1 MAAVECWTTPDIY
14 TAYQTCQQ
22 ITKREAKNFYY
33 GFISLPEPKR
43 HAIYAAY
50 AFSWQC
56 DDAVDSQHTRTEK
69 LQALGKASERLRQCY
84 AGTPADPV
92 MLALSDAITRYHI
105 PVAYFEALLEGMT
118 MDIEASRYRTFEDL
132 RSYCYRAASVI
143 GLICVEIFGYRQ
155 PQAKTFAVDLGIA
168 MQLTNILRDLKE
180 DAERGRIYL
189 PQQEL
194 RDFGVSEEDILA
206 GRLTDQL
213 RALMRYQ
220 ARRARKYFASGIRLL
235 PLLPPRSRMCT
246 AVLQGL
252 YAEILSRIEEA
263 NYDVFSKRIS
273 LSTLEKTQLTAWL
286 WFWGFTSEALA
297 SCLGLSPAL

>member
-1 MAAVECWTTPDIY
+1 MAAVQRWTTPDIY
-14 TAYQTCQQ
+14 EAYQFCQQ

-50 AFSWQC
+50 AFSRQC
-56 DDAVDSQHTRTEK
+56 DDAVDCQSSAAEK
-69 LQALGKASERLRQCY
+69 LRAITQAKQRLQQCY
-84 AGTPADPV
+84 ADQAADPV
-92 MLALSDAITRYHI
+92 TVALHDAVTRYPI
-105 PVAYFEALLEGMT
+105 PSAYFEALIEGMA
-118 MDIEASRYRTFEDL
+118 MDIETARYRSFEAL
-132 RSYCYRAASVI
+132 RGYCYRAASAI
-143 GLICVEIFGYRQ
+143 GLICIEIFGYRQ

-168 MQLTNILRDLKE
+168 MQLTNILRDLRE

-206 GRLTDQL
+206 GRVNDQF

-252 YAEILSRIEEA
+252 YAEILDRIEAA
-263 NYDVFSKRIS
+263 NYDVYRKRIS

-286 WFWGFTSEALA
+286 WFWGFTSEAVS
-297 SCLGLSPAL
+297 SCLGLSPTL

>member
-1 MAAVECWTTPDIY
+1 MTTAEPWLTPGIDAAYE
-14 TAYQTCQQ
+14 TCQQ

-43 HAIYAAY
+43 LAIYAAY
-50 AFSWQC
+50 AFSRQC
-56 DDAVDSQHTRTEK
+56 DDAVDTQASDEEK
-69 LQALGKASERLRQCY
+69 LQALEQARRRLQQCY
-84 AGTPADPV
+84 AGAPSDLVT
-92 MLALSDAITRYHI
+92 LALADAVRRYHI
-105 PVAYFEALLEGMT
+105 PISYFEALIEGME
-118 MDIEASRYRTFEDL
+118 MDVLGSRYRTFEDL

-143 GLICVEIFGYRQ
+143 GLICLEIFGYRQ
-155 PQAKTFAVDLGIA
+155 SQAKTFAVDLGIA
-168 MQLTNILRDLKE
+168 MQLTNILRDIKE
-180 DAERGRIYL
+180 DAGRGRIYL

-194 RDFGVSEEDILA
+194 RDFGVSEEDVLA
-206 GRLTDQL
+206 GRLSEPF

-220 ARRARKYFASGIRLL
+220 TRRAHKYFASGIRLL

-252 YAEILSRIEEA
+252 YSEILNRIEAA

-286 WFWGFTSEALA
+286 WFWSFTNEALA
-297 SCLGLSPAL
+297 SCLGLSTAL

>member
-1 MAAVECWTTPDIY
+1 MAAVQRWTTPDIY
-14 TAYQTCQQ
+14 EAYQVCQQ

-50 AFSWQC
+50 AFSRQC
-56 DDAVDSQHTRTEK
+56 DDAVDNQGTGYEK
-69 LQALGKASERLRQCY
+69 LRALEAAKQRLYLCY
-84 AGTPADPV
+84 TGRPADPV
-92 MLALSDAITRYHI
+92 TIALHDAVTRYPI
-105 PVAYFEALLEGMT
+105 PIAYFEALIEGMA
-118 MDIEASRYRTFEDL
+118 MDIEAARYRTFAAL
-132 RSYCYRAASVI
+132 RGYCYRAASVI
-143 GLICVEIFGYRQ
+143 GLICIEIFGYRQ

-180 DAERGRIYL
+180 DAGRGRIYL

-194 RDFGVSEEDILA
+194 RDFGVSEEDILE
-206 GRLTDQL
+206 GRMTDQF
-213 RALMRYQ
+213 RSMMRYQ
-220 ARRARKYFASGIRLL
+220 ARRAHKYFASGIRLL

-252 YAEILSRIEEA
+252 YAEILNRIEAA
-263 NYDVFSKRIS
+263 NYDVYSKRIS

-286 WFWGFTSEALA
+286 WFWGFTSEAVA
-297 SCLGLSPAL
+297 SCLGLSPTL

>member
-1 MAAVECWTTPDIY
+1 MAAVQGWTTPDIY
-14 TAYQTCQQ
+14 EAYQVCQQ

-50 AFSWQC
+50 AFSRQC
-56 DDAVDSQHTRTEK
+56 DDAVDGQGSAAEK
-69 LQALGKASERLRQCY
+69 LRALALAKQRLSQCY
-84 AGTPADPV
+84 AGQPADAV
-92 MLALSDAITRYHI
+92 TIALHDAVTRYPI
-105 PVAYFEALLEGMT
+105 PMAYFEALIEGMA
-118 MDIEASRYRTFEDL
+118 MDIETTRYRTFEAL
-132 RSYCYRAASVI
+132 RGYCYRAASAI
-143 GLICVEIFGYRQ
+143 GLICIEIFGYRQ
-155 PQAKTFAVDLGIA
+155 PQAKTFAIDLGIA

-189 PQQEL
+189 PQHEL
-194 RDFGVSEEDILA
+194 RDFGVSEADILA
-206 GRLTDQL
+206 GRMNDEF

-220 ARRARKYFASGIRLL
+220 TRRAHKYFASGIRLL

-252 YAEILSRIEEA
+252 YAEILNRIEAA
-263 NYDVFSKRIS
+263 NYDVYSKRIS

-286 WFWGFTSEALA
+286 WFWGFTSEAVS
-297 SCLGLSPAL
+297 SCLGLSPTL